1 MSLLEIDDLT
11 ITLPTTG
18 AGRVLVDGVSL
29 TVDSGQMVG
38 LAGESGSGK
47 TVTALTALGFVPE
60 GATATGAVRLDGED
74 LLTMDKKRLREVRG
88 TTVAMVFQD
97 PMTSLHPM
105 LSIQTQL
112 TEQLRVHRNLS
123 KRAAR
128 ARAIEMLELVR
139 IPNPARALSAFPHHF
154 SGGMRQ
160 RIAIASALACDP
172 KLLIADEVTTALDVT
187 VQAGILGLL
196 DQLRRELGMAVVF
209 ITHDLGVM
217 NVTTDSLYVM
227 YSGRV
232 AEQGGTREVLAAPR
246 HPYTRALID
255 ALPDARNL
263 GLPLVAIPGEAATPE
278 RRPAGCAFHP
288 RCAFAEDRCRTEVPA
303 LRDIG
308 GRRELA
314 CHVDPFATVGT
325 AAAASGADVGPTDA
339 ELYGR
344 SSS

>member
-11 ITLPTTG
+11 ISLATTG
-18 AGRVLVDGVSL
+18 APRVLVDGVSL

-47 TVTALTALGFVPE
+47 TVTALTALGFVPD

-74 LLTMDKKRLREVRG
+74 VLTMSKKRLREVRG

-105 LSIQTQL
+105 LSVETQL
-112 TEQLRVHRNLS
+112 TEQLRVHRSLS
-123 KRAAR
+123 RRAAK
-128 ARAIEMLELVR
+128 ARAVEMLELVR
-139 IPNPARALSAFPHHF
+139 IPNPSKALSAYPHHF

-160 RIAIASALACDP
+160 RIAIAGALACEP

-196 DQLRRELGMAVVF
+196 EQLRRELGMAVVF

-217 NVTTDSLYVM
+217 NVTTDELYVM

-232 AEQGGTREVLAAPR
+232 AERGGTRQVLAAPR
-246 HPYTRALID
+246 HPYTRALVD
-255 ALPDARNL
+255 ALPDAQNL
-263 GLPLVAIPGEAATPE
+263 GHPLVAIPGEAATPE

-288 RCAFAEDRCRTEVPA
+288 RCAFAEDRCRTEVPE
-303 LRDIG
+303 LLPIG
-308 GRRELA
+308 AGRVLA
-314 CHVDPFATVGT
+314 CHVDPFAP
-325 AAAASGADVGPTDA
+325 ADGSATGVLLD
-339 ELYGR
+339 GR
-344 SSS
+344 IGS